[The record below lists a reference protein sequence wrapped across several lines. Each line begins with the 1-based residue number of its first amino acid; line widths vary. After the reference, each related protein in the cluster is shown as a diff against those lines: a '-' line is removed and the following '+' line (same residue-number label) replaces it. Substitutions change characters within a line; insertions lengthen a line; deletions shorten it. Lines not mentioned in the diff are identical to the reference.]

1 MFGSAVAGVE
11 APVAT
16 EGETPRSPERNPK
29 GLPRR
34 RCAADTPR
42 VSIDRQPQ
50 QPGEIPVAHSIL
62 PSQAVA
68 AACDGACR
76 VSTGAGG
83 WGYLIRLADGRV
95 IEQGGHHPATTNN
108 RMEMTAAL
116 ELLRALERLELP
128 AEGLRIKTDSRY
140 LLDGLTRWLSGWKRR
155 GWRTAEG
162 EPVKNRDLWELLEQA
177 AAALPAVSFVWVKGH
192 NGDPDNEAADRIA
205 TDWADGPQ
213 TSRILR
219 NASEIRGD
227 AEPTGSGWD
236 VATSPD
242 EVIPAHLS
250 EWVEGSAV
258 APELAAANLQSLRGP
273 EVIEALAG
281 DRWQALGG
289 HAQQYA
295 TGAVQRMLRPLE
307 PLAEA
312 GGWWCAGLDPL
323 ADWAPMAWGQFK
335 ADRPRW
341 DTERNRARK
350 YEAPLG
356 VPTRSTWLRVPAAV
370 AQAVADRWGLP
381 LPSAVSADSTGE
393 AGAFWRWVAAEPR
406 LPVVVTEGTKKAAA
420 LLTAGVPAVALP
432 GVDNGAKRTGE
443 KGPDGRRTGPVEL
456 LSDLAALGWA
466 KRRAWVLF
474 DWSDSERGRRDV
486 ARAARRLGRHLRA
499 AGAVVEVGICPGPAK
514 GADDHLAAGGTWEQ
528 LAAALGPITAEP
540 ELPRI
545 RRPDVIA
552 PAGQLLEHTAP
563 IPAPEVAP
571 VVAMAAPMG
580 TGKTR
585 NTAVAVAPFLGEG
598 VPVLNLT
605 HRTSLGQAQSEA
617 LGLPWADEAKP
628 GSVER
633 MQGLGLCFDS
643 ACPSSG
649 LRITSDD
656 WTGPDG
662 RGPVVVVDEWA
673 QGVEHL
679 LFGTGTAVAPRRV
692 EVLETVGRLI
702 GSSRQVI
709 AADAQ
714 LSGPALQLLEDLTGK
729 RAHLIGSDHRPFEGR
744 RFHCPEGLSTKQAS
758 QQARAK
764 LAELIDGG
772 RPFLCWTT
780 AQQAG
785 SKNSAQ
791 NLARLHL
798 QRRPDAR
805 VLVIDSENP
814 DAAARLAADPNGVA
828 ADFDAIYASPAV
840 SSGLSIELQGHFAAV
855 LLLSGGTVAPEH
867 VAQAAA
873 RVRDTACPVWC
884 FAPERSPGDHLR
896 IGSGDLEPAALLRS
910 LGHTERHLLADL
922 IAAGGY
928 DPETNNPG
936 PWLRCW
942 AALAA
947 SRNRARLAYSATVR
961 GLCEREGWDVI
972 ATADAPSVDL
982 EVIAQTVSVEL
993 ETIATDAQAAEDRAV
1008 IEAEPLTTAE
1018 AAELNKRRQLSPAER
1033 AQLQRHRIAAA
1044 WGLGAADP
1052 TPELLEAH
1060 RDRRSE
1066 RGRLGW
1072 LLGCL
1077 EARQQVAAHDAR
1089 RRQQLAPRGRG
1100 WAPDLAR
1107 ELLGHKI
1114 TASDALGLPA
1124 WLTRGDWFGAD
1135 DAELLKLHA
1144 TAEAH
1149 RSDLTQTLGVSPGKR
1164 ATTTLRALLRACGH
1178 RLEARRTG
1186 RGKDRAW
1193 EYRISPEPL
1202 PAGASEPRLQLAWMA
1217 QLADP
1222 GGGMS

>member
-1 MFGSAVAGVE
+1 MVGG
-11 APVAT
+11 
-16 EGETPRSPERNPK
+16 
-29 GLPRR
+29 
-34 RCAADTPR
+34 
-42 VSIDRQPQ
+42 
-50 QPGEIPVAHSIL
+50 
-62 PSQAVA
+62 
-68 AACDGACR
+68 ACDGACR

-95 IEQGGHHPATTNN
+95 IEQGGHHPETTNN

-116 ELLRALERLELP
+116 ELLRALKVVDVP
-128 AEGLRIKTDSRY
+128 AEGLKIKTDSRY
-140 LLDGLTRWLSGWKRR
+140 LLNGLTKWLPDWKRR

-205 TDWADGPQ
+205 TAWVDGPQ
-213 TSRILR
+213 SSRILR
-219 NASEIRGD
+219 NTAEIRGD
-227 AEPTGSGWD
+227 DPTGSAWD
-236 VATSPD
+236 VAASPD
-242 EVIPAHLS
+242 GVIPAHLI

-281 DRWQALGG
+281 DRLAALGG

-295 TGAVQRMLRPLE
+295 TGAVVRLLRPLE
-307 PLAEA
+307 PLAAA
-312 GGWWCAGLDPL
+312 GGWWCSGLDPL
-323 ADWAPMAWGQFK
+323 ADWTPMGWGQFK
-335 ADRPRW
+335 ADQPRW

-370 AQAVADRWGLP
+370 AERVADRWGLE
-381 LPSAVSADSTGE
+381 LPSAVSADSTGCS
-393 AGAFWRWVAAEPR
+393 GAFWRWVATEPR
-406 LPVVVTEGTKKAAA
+406 LPVVVTEGAKKAAA
-420 LLTAGVPAVALP
+420 LLSAGVPAVALP

-443 KGPDGRRTGPVEL
+443 VGADGRRTGPVEL
-456 LSDLAALGWA
+456 LSDLAALPWG

-499 AGAVVEVGICPGPAK
+499 AGAVVEVGTCPGPHK

-540 ELPRI
+540 ELPRL

-552 PAGQLLEHTAP
+552 AAGQLLEHSAP

-571 VVAMAAPMG
+571 LVAMAAPMG

-585 NTAVAVAPFLGEG
+585 STAAAVANPLAEG

-605 HRTSLGQAQSEA
+605 HRTSLGRAQSEA
-617 LGLPWADEAKP
+617 LGVPWADEAKP
-628 GSVER
+628 GTVER
-633 MQGLGLCFDS
+633 LQGLGLCFDS

-649 LRITSDD
+649 LRINPAD
-656 WTGPDG
+656 WSGPDG

-692 EVLETVGRLI
+692 EVLETVGALMRDA
-702 GSSRQVI
+702 RQVI
-709 AADAQ
+709 ASDAQ
-714 LSGPALQLLEDLTGK
+714 LSGPTLQLLEDLTSN
-729 RAHLIGSDHRPFEGR
+729 RAHLIGSAHRPFAGR
-744 RFHCPEGLSTKQAS
+744 RFHCPEGLSTKQVN

-764 LAELIDGG
+764 LAELIALG

-798 QRRPDAR
+798 QQRPEAQ
-805 VLVIDSENP
+805 VLVIDSEHP
-814 DAAARLAADPNGVA
+814 DEAARLAADPNGVA
-828 ADFDAIYASPAV
+828 ASYDAIYCSPAI

-873 RVRDTACPVWC
+873 RIRDTGCPVWC

-896 IGSGDLEPAALLRS
+896 IGSGDLETAGLLRS
-910 LGHTERHLLADL
+910 LGSCERHLLADL

-942 AALAA
+942 LELAA
-947 SRNRARLAYSATVR
+947 ARNRARLAYSATVR
-961 GLCEREGWDVI
+961 GLCEREGWQVI
-972 ATADAPSVDL
+972 ATPEAGSQAEQVGM
-982 EVIAQTVSVEL
+982 EVIAQTVSVAL
-993 ETIATDAQAAEDRAV
+993 EEIAEQAQAAEDRAV
-1008 IEAEPLTTAE
+1008 IEAEPLTAAE
-1018 AAELNKRRQLSPAER
+1018 AAGLSKRRNLSPSDR
-1033 AQLQRHRIAAA
+1033 AKLQRHRIAAA
-1044 WGLGAADP
+1044 WGLGVADP

-1072 LLGCL
+1072 LLGSL
-1077 EARQQVAAHDAR
+1077 EGRQQVAAHDAR

-1107 ELLGHKI
+1107 ELLGHKVS
-1114 TASDALGLPA
+1114 AADALGLPK
-1124 WLTRGDWFGAD
+1124 WLCRRDWF
-1135 DAELLKLHA
+1135 DAQDPELLTLHT

-1149 RSDLTQTLGVSPGKR
+1149 RSDLIQTLGASSGKR
-1164 ATTTLRALLRACGH
+1164 ATTTLRTLLRTCGY

-1186 RGKDRAW
+1186 RAKDRAW
-1193 EYRISPEPL
+1193 QYRISPEPL
-1202 PAGASEPRLQLAWMA
+1202 PTGASDARLQLAWMA

>member
-1 MFGSAVAGVE
+1 
-11 APVAT
+11 
-16 EGETPRSPERNPK
+16 
-29 GLPRR
+29 
-34 RCAADTPR
+34 
-42 VSIDRQPQ
+42 
-50 QPGEIPVAHSIL
+50 
-62 PSQAVA
+62 VA

-108 RMEMTAAL
+108 RMEMAAAL
-116 ELLRALERLELP
+116 ELLRALEGLELP

-140 LLDGLTRWLSGWKRR
+140 LLNGLSGWLSGWKRR

-205 TDWADGPQ
+205 TDWVDGPQ
-213 TSRILR
+213 SPRILR
-219 NASEIRGD
+219 NAAEIRGGAD
-227 AEPTGSGWD
+227 PTGSGWD
-236 VATSPD
+236 VAASPD
-242 EVIPAHLS
+242 EVIPVHLT

-281 DRWQALGG
+281 DRWDSLGG

-295 TGAVQRMLRPLE
+295 TGAVQRLLRPLE
-307 PLAEA
+307 ALAEA
-312 GGWWCAGLDPL
+312 GGWWCSGLDPL

-335 ADRPRW
+335 ADQPRW
-341 DTERNRARK
+341 DAERNRARK

-370 AQAVADRWGLP
+370 AQRVADRWGLE
-381 LPSAVSADSTGE
+381 LPSAVSADSTGA
-393 AGAFWRWVAAEPR
+393 AGAFWRWVATEPR
-406 LPVVVTEGTKKAAA
+406 LPVVVTEGAKKAAA
-420 LLTAGVPAVALP
+420 LLSAGVPAVALP

-456 LSDLAALGWA
+456 LSDLAALPWG

-499 AGAVVEVGICPGPAK
+499 AGAVVEVGTCPGPHK

-528 LAAALGPITAEP
+528 LAAALGPITADP
-540 ELPRI
+540 ELPHL
-545 RRPDVIA
+545 RRPDVMA
-552 PAGQLLEHTAP
+552 AAGQLLEHSAP

-571 VVAMAAPMG
+571 LVAMAAPMG

-585 NTAVAVAPFLGEG
+585 STAAAVADPLANG

-605 HRTSLGQAQSEA
+605 HRTSLGRAQSEA

-628 GSVER
+628 GTVER
-633 MQGLGLCFDS
+633 LQGLGLCFDS

-649 LRITSDD
+649 LRINPTD
-656 WTGPDG
+656 WSGPDG

-679 LFGTGTAVAPRRV
+679 LLGTGTAVAPRRV
-692 EVLETVGRLI
+692 EVLETVGALMRDA
-702 GSSRQVI
+702 RQVI
-709 AADAQ
+709 ASDAQ
-714 LSGPALQLLEDLTGK
+714 LSGPALQLLEDLTGN
-729 RAHLIGSDHRPFEGR
+729 RAHLIGSAHRPFAGR
-744 RFHCPEGLSTKQAS
+744 RFHCPEGLSAKQAN

-764 LAELIDGG
+764 LAELIAQG

-791 NLARLHL
+791 NLARFHL
-798 QRRPDAR
+798 QQRPEAQ
-805 VLVIDSENP
+805 VLVIDSEHP
-814 DAAARLAADPNGVA
+814 DEAARLAADPDGVA
-828 ADFDAIYASPAV
+828 AAYDAIYCSPAI

-873 RVRDTACPVWC
+873 RVRDTGCPVWC

-910 LGHTERHLLADL
+910 LGGCERHLLADL

-942 AALAA
+942 LELAA

-961 GLCEREGWDVI
+961 GLCEREGWRVI
-972 ATADAPSVDL
+972 ATTEAVD
-982 EVIAQTVSVEL
+982 ETQAQTVSVAL
-993 ETIATDAQAAEDRAV
+993 EGIAEQAQAAEDRAV

-1018 AAELNKRRQLSPAER
+1018 AAELGKRRNLSPSDR
-1033 AQLQRHRIAAA
+1033 AKLQRHRIAAA

-1072 LLGCL
+1072 LLGSL
-1077 EARQQVAAHDAR
+1077 EGRQQVAAHDAR

-1100 WAPDLAR
+1100 WAPDLTR
-1107 ELLGHKI
+1107 ELLGHKV
-1114 TASDALGLPA
+1114 AAADALGLPT
-1124 WLTRGDWFGAD
+1124 WLRRGDWF
-1135 DAELLKLHA
+1135 DALDPELMQLHA

-1149 RSDLTQTLGVSPGKR
+1149 RSDLIQALGASPGKR
-1164 ATTTLRALLRACGH
+1164 ATTTLRALLRACGY
-1178 RLEARRTG
+1178 RLESRRTG
-1186 RGKDRAW
+1186 RGQGRAW
-1193 EYRISPEPL
+1193 QYRISPEPL
-1202 PAGASEPRLQLAWMA
+1202 PSGASEARLQLAWMT

-1222 GGGMS
+1222 GGGMR